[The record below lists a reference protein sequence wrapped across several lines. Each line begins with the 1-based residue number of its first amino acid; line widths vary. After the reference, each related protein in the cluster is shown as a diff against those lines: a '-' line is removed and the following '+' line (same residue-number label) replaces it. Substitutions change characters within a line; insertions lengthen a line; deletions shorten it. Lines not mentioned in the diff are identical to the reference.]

1 MAHEDYHAMFIVEYL
16 LEYNL
21 EAAQGRL
28 DSFSPL
34 SFRINATKVP
44 PTTTTSEMQTLENT
58 FNIPHD
64 VPLTLMQYSVT
75 LLIILV
81 TLHAATPS
89 IAIHRAVESEF

>member
-1 MAHEDYHAMFIVEYL
+1 MAPDDYHAMFIVEYL

-44 PTTTTSEMQTLENT
+44 QLPPGKCKPSENT

-64 VPLTLMQYSVT
+64 VPLTLMQYSVA

-89 IAIHRAVESEF
+89 ISIERAGESEF